1 MQNHRFEVL
10 GLGNAIVDV
19 LAQVEESIIE
29 ELGLVKGTMALIDEE
44 RAEMLTKRLDA
55 AALIRSGGSAGN
67 TIAGVASLGGRAA
80 FVGRVADD
88 ALGHAFTREIR
99 EIGVEYRTSPASDGL
114 PTARCIVL
122 ITPDAQR
129 TMNTFLGASTEL
141 RAGDVDEALVADA
154 FVTYLEGYLW
164 DRPEAKEAF
173 VHAAE
178 LAHKHGRKVALTLSD
193 PFCVERHRES
203 FLELVDGHIDVLFA
217 NEHEIMHL
225 YQTSSFEDALEAVRG
240 KCEIAVLTQSEKG
253 AHIIRGD
260 EQVRVL
266 AKPVERVVDTT
277 GAGDLFA
284 AGFLFGLARG
294 ASLEEC
300 GRIAAIAAAEVISHI
315 GPRPEVALRTLI

>member
-1 MQNHRFEVL
+1 MPNHRFDVL

-19 LAQVEESIIE
+19 LAQVDESLVA
-29 ELGLVKGTMALIDEE
+29 ELDLVKGTMALIDAD
-44 RAEMLTKRLDA
+44 RAEELTRRVGEK
-55 AALIRSGGSAGN
+55 ALIRSGGSAGN

-88 ALGHAFTREIR
+88 TLGHAFTREIR
-99 EIGVEYRTSPASDGL
+99 EIGVEYRTTPAVGGL
-114 PTARCIVL
+114 PTARCVVL

-141 RAGDVDEALVADA
+141 HARDVDESLVADS

-173 VHAAE
+173 VHASE
-178 LAHKHGRKVALTLSD
+178 LAHAHGRKVALTLSD

-203 FLELVDGHIDVLFA
+203 FLDLVDGHIDVLFA

-225 YQTSSFEDALEAVRG
+225 YQTSTFEEAMDAVRG
-240 KCEIAVLTQSEKG
+240 KCEIAVLTRSEKG
-253 AHIIRGD
+253 AYVIRGD
-260 EQVRVL
+260 EEVRVL

-294 ASLEEC
+294 MSLDEC

-315 GPRPEVALRTLI
+315 GPRPEVELRTLI